1 MLIFDSAWPSG
12 CSQRWKPFSAQHD
25 RKSFSCTPIFA
36 VSSSVLEGTLV
47 QAGATPC
54 VYVAQA
60 ILARDLKLVSECL
73 PSN

>member
-1 MLIFDSAWPSG
+1 MLISDSAWPTD
-12 CSQRWKPFSAQHD
+12 CSRRWKPFSAQHN
-25 RKSFSCTPIFA
+25 RESFSCTPIFA

-47 QAGATPC
+47 LTGATPC

-60 ILARDLKLVSECL
+60 ILARDLKLVSEYL